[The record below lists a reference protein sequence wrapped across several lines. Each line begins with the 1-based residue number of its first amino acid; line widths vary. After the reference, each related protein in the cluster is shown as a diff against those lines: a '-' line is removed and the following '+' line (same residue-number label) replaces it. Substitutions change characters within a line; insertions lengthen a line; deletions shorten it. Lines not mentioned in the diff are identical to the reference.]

1 MKNHDFSKNVE
12 ISKKN
17 RENEE
22 KFQKCET
29 EKFFICIIRSD
40 SAGRIACPRWLD
52 MITKK
57 NVWSANENFQKIL
70 KDFSYGVT

>member
-1 MKNHDFSKNVE
+1 MKNQDFSKNIE
-12 ISKKN
+12 ISDFF

-29 EKFFICIIRSD
+29 EKFLICIIRSD

-57 NVWSANENFQKIL
+57 NVWSANGNFQKIL